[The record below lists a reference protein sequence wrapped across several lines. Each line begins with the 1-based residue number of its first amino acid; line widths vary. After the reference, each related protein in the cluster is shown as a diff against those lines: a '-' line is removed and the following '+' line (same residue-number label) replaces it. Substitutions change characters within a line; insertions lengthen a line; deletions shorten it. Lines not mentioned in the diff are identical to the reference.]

1 MHCEPSRC
9 AGGFLVRTFSW
20 RWLPAL
26 LVASLGLLPA
36 PASAQIDYSIDQTVW
51 KMLYGVTD
59 AQMSSAAWLA
69 ADDDGDGLSN
79 GAELAAGT
87 NPFSSA
93 SHFAVGATVR
103 NSDGSLGLTFPTA
116 AGKNYVLQ
124 SSGDVTD
131 PNGWSNLAPA
141 VQAVGTGVPLTL
153 TAPAPGA
160 APVFYRVLV
169 QDIDTDGDGVS
180 NWAEIV
186 TGFDPTT
193 AHTNGATLDDHT
205 ALLNDLAVENVIT
218 VTATKSTA
226 TQPAAVGVA
235 ATDTAAITVTRGGTL
250 HFSAIT
256 VPLSWSGTAVAG
268 LDYAALP
275 SSVTFPVH
283 VGSVTLTV
291 VPLFNQSRLSPGT
304 VTVNALPGGG
314 YSIGPTHSASAVV
327 SPAGNTNGTG
337 LTGLYYNGTSKTV
350 TPYQPTVLFAG
361 TPALSRVDPTVNF
374 NWNSGSPGTGVNA
387 TYFGVRWQGQVQPQ
401 YAETYYFDVV
411 ADDGMKLWVNGQLII
426 DSWTYTGTGDRLG
439 SIALQAGV
447 LYDIQLDYY
456 QATGGDQITLNWYS
470 NSQSKQV
477 IPSNRLYPLSST
489 PAPPAIV
496 SAPTAIGFVNQAFT
510 FNVLASTSGG
520 SAPAFALGAGSG
532 PLPPGLALNA
542 VTGLISGTPTTVG
555 DYQVALT
562 ATNTYGTGAAVL
574 NIEILAAGSGVT
586 RELWPGLGGTNVADI
601 PLATPPASIDN
612 ALLTL
617 EDNAAYASNTG
628 ERLRGFFTPPATGNY
643 YFWLAASNNA
653 ELWISDDFN
662 TVNLVRRAWVAAPGE
677 GAENWNDANQTNQRS
692 PWLAL
697 VAGQSY
703 YYEVLHNTG
712 STGGTSGTSAV
723 KANAARNSSA
733 ARTSAVS
740 AAGTGASS
748 NVAVG
753 FLLDATGAA
762 TTPGTSAV
770 VPGYLLTQYDYP
782 AAATATGT
790 LYTTNLSPAKGVTS
804 QAAGSAHLQL
814 NATGT
819 QAILHFSYGGLSS
832 PQTSYAVY
840 GPSDTG
846 SNALIFDLN
855 AIDEYRPDLKTT
867 DGGYLWNIASS
878 SSVSAATIVS
888 DIQQGKA
895 YLQVSTVNYPNGEI
909 SGSFT
914 LVNGSQTPPVPVAD
928 PGYTDDSGTDA
939 GAARFLS
946 QAAYGAAPADVAAVE
961 SGGYASWINNQMSL
975 PATHLYPLVLAQS
988 LTSVGVPFASGNV
1001 DNAWWQAAVTAPDQ
1015 LRQRVAFALSEIMVA
1030 SDTSTSLTNHSD
1042 ALSSYFDTLADN
1054 AFGNFRTLLEAVTL
1068 HPAMGMYLNM
1078 QGNPKGNLATGYH
1091 PNENY
1096 AREIMQLFTISLNRL
1111 WPDGSTVLDATGSP
1125 VPTYNQGTITNGFAR
1140 VFTGWTWHQ
1149 ALQASGQ
1156 LPTSFYPPADYL
1168 DPMVMVKNYHELG
1181 PKTLLDNV
1189 VLPPAVGY
1197 SLTAAAVAGSQ
1208 ADTTTAAYDS
1218 YCLADLESGL
1228 NNIFYHPN
1236 VGPYICRQLIQRLVE
1251 SNPTPGYLGRVVA
1264 KFNDD
1269 GTSAHVRGNLTAVIN
1284 AILLDGEARNAA
1296 LAAAATTAGKQR
1308 EPLLRVAGPAR
1319 TFLCTANSGTYSQSG
1334 SAVTTITT
1342 ANPHH
1347 YSASDVVGLDFT
1359 VNDTGTPPV
1368 APLNN
1373 PTSGS
1378 YTVLGNPAPTTNTF
1392 CVNAAS
1398 LASVTCAEAANTNT
1412 LTVNT
1417 GGPPVGEPVYL
1428 KFTAGGFTDGVYTVA
1443 SVPTSGSFT
1452 VTVAG
1457 AAPTAVVTGAVLVP
1471 KLSGYD
1477 TITNP
1482 SGATASTITILTN
1495 SNANVNVGDKVWLVW
1510 SGKQL
1515 TDSQWTVASVIN
1527 ERTFTVNNSTKYNGE
1542 STVGLT
1548 MYPLV
1553 APPLSRSGNVGLP
1566 ASKFDMGNTNGQTVQ
1581 TPLDSP
1587 TVFNFFYPSYQ
1598 YPGTLSANGITV
1610 PEFQLT
1616 TDSNIVTVTNTVAA
1630 TVLASGNT
1638 NGLSNFKNGAINLD
1652 LSAYMGAPYVSVSTT
1667 STTSG
1672 TKVTAVTTTT
1682 VNATTLINKL
1692 GDLLTGGMLS
1702 QATKNALASY
1712 INNPAS
1718 FPPTVTVTGTT
1729 TSPPA
1734 APTLPT
1740 TSARDRVRAVVEQ
1753 ILDSPEYAIQR

>member
-1 MHCEPSRC
+1 MHCEPSRST
-9 AGGFLVRTFSW
+9 GGFLARTFSW
-20 RWLPAL
+20 LWLPAVL
-26 LVASLGLLPA
+26 ASCLGLMAA
-36 PASAQIDYSIDQTVW
+36 PASAQIDYSIDQTIW

-59 AQMSSAAWLA
+59 AQMSSTAWLA

-93 SHFAVGATVR
+93 SHFAVSSTIR
-103 NSDGSLGLTFPTA
+103 NSDGSMGMTFTTV
-116 AGKNYVLQ
+116 AGKNYAVQ
-124 SSGDVTD
+124 SSSDVTN
-131 PNGWSNLAPA
+131 PSGWANLSPA
-141 VQAVGTGVPLTL
+141 VQVVGDGTAKTL

-160 APVFYRVLV
+160 APIFYRVLV

-180 NWAEIV
+180 DWAEIV

-205 ALLNDLAVENVIT
+205 ALVNDLAVENVIT

-226 TQPAAVGVA
+226 TQPASAGTA
-235 ATDTAAITVTRGGTL
+235 ATDTATITITRGGTL
-250 HFSAIT
+250 HFSVIT

-275 SSVTFPVH
+275 TSVTFPVK
-283 VGSVTLTV
+283 VGAITLTV
-291 VPLFNQSRLSPGT
+291 VPLFNQSRQSPGT
-304 VTVNALPGGG
+304 VTLNALPGGG
-314 YSIGPTHSASAVV
+314 YEIGSTHSASAVI

-361 TPALSRVDPTVNF
+361 TPALTRIDPTLSF

-401 YAETYYFDVV
+401 YSETYYFDVV
-411 ADDGMKLWVNGQLII
+411 ADDGLKLWVNGQLII
-426 DSWTYTGTGDRLG
+426 DSWSYTGTGDRLG

-456 QATGGDQITLNWYS
+456 QATGTDQLYLNWYS
-470 NSQSKQV
+470 NSQPKQV
-477 IPSNRLYPLSST
+477 IPSNRLYPLTST
-489 PAPPAIV
+489 PAAPAIV
-496 SAPTAIGFVNQAFT
+496 SAPTAIGFVNQAFA

-520 SAPAFALGAGSG
+520 AAPTYALGSGSG
-532 PLPPGLALNA
+532 PLPPGLTLSGT
-542 VTGLISGTPTTVG
+542 TGLISGTPTTVG
-555 DYQVALT
+555 SYQVALT
-562 ATNTYGTGAAVL
+562 ATNSYGTGASVL
-574 NIEILAAGSGVT
+574 EIQILPAGSGVT
-586 RELWPGLGGTNVADI
+586 RELWTGLGGANISDI
-601 PLATPPASIDN
+601 PLATTPASTDN
-612 ALLTL
+612 SLLTL
-617 EDNAAYASNTG
+617 EDNTSYASNTG
-628 ERLRGFFTPPATGNY
+628 ERLRGYFTPPTTGNY
-643 YFWLAASNNA
+643 HFWLAGSNNA
-653 ELWISDDFN
+653 ELWISDDAN

-677 GAENWNDANQTNQRS
+677 GAENWNDASQTNQRS

-712 STGGTSGTSAV
+712 STGTTSGTSAV
-723 KANAARNSSA
+723 KTSVTKSGAAKSNAAS
-733 ARTSAVS
+733 TS
-740 AAGTGASS
+740 GTGTSS

-753 FLLDATGAA
+753 FLLDATGTA
-762 TTPGTSAV
+762 TTPGTNAV

-782 AAATATGT
+782 SVNAASGS

-804 QAAGSAHLQL
+804 TAAGSGHLQL
-814 NATGT
+814 NATNT

-855 AIDEYRPDLKTT
+855 AIDEYRPDLKTS
-867 DGGYLWNIASS
+867 DGGYIWNIAST
-878 SSVSAATIVS
+878 SSVSAATIVN

-895 YLQVSTVNYPNGEI
+895 YLQISTVNYPNGELA
-909 SGSFT
+909 GSFT
-914 LVNGSQTPPVPVAD
+914 LVVGSQTPPVAVPD

-946 QAAYGAAPADVAAVE
+946 QAAYGAAPADVAAIE
-961 SGGYASWINNQMSL
+961 SGGYAAWINNQMSL
-975 PATHLYPLVLAQS
+975 PATHLYPSVLAQS
-988 LTSVGVPFASGNV
+988 LTSVGVPFVDGNV

-1030 SDTSTSLTNHSD
+1030 SDTSSSLVNHAD
-1042 ALSSYFDTLADN
+1042 ALSSYYDTLSDN

-1078 QGNPKGNLATGYH
+1078 QGNPKGNLSTGYH

-1096 AREIMQLFTISLNRL
+1096 AREVMQLFTIGLNRL

-1140 VFTGWTWHQ
+1140 IFTGWTWNQ
-1149 ALQASGQ
+1149 ALQANGQ
-1156 LPTSFYPPADYL
+1156 LPTSFYPKADYL

-1181 PKTLLDNV
+1181 TKTLLDNV
-1189 VLPPAVGY
+1189 VLPAAVGY
-1197 SLTAAAVAGSQ
+1197 SMTASPVAGSQ

-1218 YCLADLESGL
+1218 YCLADLETGL

-1236 VGPYICRQLIQRLVE
+1236 VGPFICRQLIQRLVE
-1251 SNPTPGYLGRVVA
+1251 SDPSPGYLGRVVA

-1284 AILLDGEARNAA
+1284 AILLDGEARNAT
-1296 LAAAATTAGKQR
+1296 AAAASTTAGKQR
-1308 EPLLRVAGPAR
+1308 EPMLRITGPAR
-1319 TFLCTANSGTYSQSG
+1319 TFLFTANSGTYSQSG
-1334 SAVTTITT
+1334 SAVITVTT

-1347 YSASDVVGLDFT
+1347 YSAADVVGLDFT

-1368 APLNN
+1368 APSNN

-1378 YTVLGNPAPTTNTF
+1378 YSVLSNPAPTTNTF

-1398 LASVTCAEAANTNT
+1398 LASVTCSEAANTNT

-1428 KFTAGGFTDGVYTVA
+1428 KFVAGGFTDGVYTVA
-1443 SVPTSGSFT
+1443 SVPTSSSFT
-1452 VTVAG
+1452 VTVG
-1457 AAPTAVVTGAVLVP
+1457 GTAPTVAVPGTVIVP
-1471 KLSGYD
+1471 KISGYD

-1482 SGATASTITILTN
+1482 TGASASTITILTN
-1495 SNANVNVGDKVWLVW
+1495 SNSNVNVGDHVWLVW

-1515 TDSQWTVASVIN
+1515 TDSQWVVASVIN
-1527 ERTFTVNNSTKYNGE
+1527 ERTFTVTNTVKYNGE
-1542 STVGLT
+1542 STVSLT

-1553 APPLSRSGNVGLP
+1553 APPLSRSGKVGLP
-1566 ASKFDMGNTNGQTVQ
+1566 ASKFDMGNTNTQVVQ

-1587 TVFNFFYPSYQ
+1587 TVFNFFYPTYQ
-1598 YPGTLSANGITV
+1598 YPGTLSAKGITV

-1616 TDSNIVTVTNTVAA
+1616 TDSNIVTLTNTVAS
-1630 TVLASGNT
+1630 TILASGNT
-1638 NGLSNFKNGAINLD
+1638 NGLSNFKSGSINLD
-1652 LSAYMGAPYVSVSTT
+1652 LSAYMGAPYVSISTT
-1667 STTSG
+1667 TTTSG

-1682 VNATTLINKL
+1682 VNATALTNKL

-1702 QATKNALASY
+1702 QATKNAIISY
-1712 INNPAS
+1712 ISNTTN
-1718 FPPTVTVTGTT
+1718 FPPTVTMTGTT
-1729 TSPPA
+1729 SNPPA